1 LGRPGGGSVKILHTE
16 ASCGWGGQEIRILEE
31 SKGLIARG
39 HEVAVAC
46 PAHARMTTEAARF
59 GVPVIPLPIEFKTVA
74 GFLALRRYL
83 ASQQPDVVNTHSSA
97 DSWLTGL
104 ACATLRNPPA
114 IVRTRHISAAVSG
127 NFFNRWLY
135 RQAQSVVTTG
145 ESLRRHLLET
155 LKVDPARVVSVPTG
169 IDTERFSPV
178 KCAADKAAAKLALG
192 LDPAQQ
198 HLGIVATLRSWK
210 GHLFLLDAFAQLK
223 RPGLQLLIVG
233 EGPQLGAIQEKIATL
248 GIASSVVLAG
258 QRSDPERWMQA
269 TDVFCL
275 PSYANEGVPQAILQA
290 MLCGLPIV
298 TTPVG
303 AILEAV
309 SDNHTALVVPPK
321 DATALAGAIAR
332 LLDDSVLAARLGEAA
347 RRVASA
353 DFSREAMLNK
363 MDSIFLGALD
373 S

>member
-1 LGRPGGGSVKILHTE
+1 MKILHTE

-31 SKGLIARG
+31 SRGLIARG
-39 HEVAVAC
+39 HEVSVAC
-46 PAHARMTTEAARF
+46 PAHARMAVEAPRF
-59 GVPVIPLPIEFKTVA
+59 GVPVVALPIEFKTIA
-74 GFLALRRYL
+74 GFRALRSYL

-104 ACATLRNPPA
+104 ACATMRNPPA
-114 IVRTRHISAAVSG
+114 IVRTRHISAKVSA
-127 NFFNRWLY
+127 NPFNRWLY
-135 RQAQSVVTTG
+135 RRAGAVVTTG
-145 ESLRRHLLET
+145 ERLRRHLLKALDLEP
-155 LKVDPARVVSVPTG
+155 LRVTSVPTG

-178 KCAADKAAAKLALG
+178 KCAADKTAAKLALG
-192 LDPAQQ
+192 LDPAQH

-223 RPGLQLLIVG
+223 RPGLHLLIIG
-233 EGPQLGAIQEKIATL
+233 EGPQLGAIHDKIAAL
-248 GIASSVVLAG
+248 GIGEHVTLAG
-258 QRSDPERWMQA
+258 QRSDPEHWLQA
-269 TDVFCL
+269 MDVFCL

-309 SDNHTALVVPPK
+309 THGDTALVVPPK
-321 DATALAGAIAR
+321 DPAALAAAIAR
-332 LLDDSVLAARLGEAA
+332 LLDDNALAARLGEAA

-353 DFSREAMLNK
+353 DFSRDAML
-363 MDSIFLGALD
+363 DSMENIFDRARR